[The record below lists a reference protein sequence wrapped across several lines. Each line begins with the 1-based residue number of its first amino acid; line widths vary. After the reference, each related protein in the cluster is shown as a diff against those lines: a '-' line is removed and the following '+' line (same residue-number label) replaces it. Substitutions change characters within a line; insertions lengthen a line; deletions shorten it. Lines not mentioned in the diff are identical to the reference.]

1 MRAGPRSASLLNLSA
16 KLLLLA
22 LLAYA
27 MANPELPRFA
37 GKAMA
42 ARAATYPLAI
52 VLVPIAWAFLGRP
65 RPYPHGVDVLLVSPF
80 LVDVAGNAADLY
92 DSIVWFDDAA
102 HAVTWMLLVLAFGS
116 AIARLRLPPWNTVA
130 LCIGFGSVTHVL
142 WEIVEFLLM
151 RSGATE
157 LHLTY
162 GDTIGDLA
170 LSLTGSVT
178 AGLLMGWRARRRGEL
193 SAGEASREP
202 LVAEAP

>member
-80 LVDVAGNAADLY
+80 LVDVAGNTAAS
-92 DSIVWFDDAA
+92 DSPPGTPPPSAS
-102 HAVTWMLLVLAFGS
+102 GS
-116 AIARLRLPPWNTVA
+116 D
-130 LCIGFGSVTHVL
+130 
-142 WEIVEFLLM
+142 
-151 RSGATE
+151 RSPTSCGR
-157 LHLTY
+157 
-162 GDTIGDLA
+162 
-170 LSLTGSVT
+170 SS
-178 AGLLMGWRARRRGEL
+178 
-193 SAGEASREP
+193 SSC
-202 LVAEAP
+202 